1 MSEVIKWW
9 KNKTAV
15 RIILILV
22 SAVIVSA
29 FCGVYIPWPW
39 NLITVLIIS
48 IGAGVTSRVLFNK
61 ELEKISKNNK

>member
-1 MSEVIKWW
+1 MGEVIKWW

-29 FCGVYIPWPW
+29 FCGVYIPCPW

-48 IGAGVTSRVLFNK
+48 IGAGATSRVLFNK